1 MAMQSRGSITQSVS
15 LNEKDTAISI
25 ASCSHPGEESL
36 THHLEKTSFAADGS
50 ISNDLQLET
59 IDGQLAAASISETLV
74 NGEPFSCV
82 AISAGKLLAGRDPLG
97 QKPLY
102 FGKERNGLL
111 AVASLRRA
119 LEAIGIANPEAVH
132 PGLAVSFS
140 KTRESVVADRA
151 LSRPRIV
158 KATEPE
164 ASRKLSELL
173 LRSVDEVPSGSALA
187 FSGGL
192 DSTLVAEA
200 AKRNDLRP
208 ELITVAMKGQSELDH
223 ARRVA
228 DELGLSLATRELSAH
243 EIFEAVPEVIE
254 TIESS
259 DPVLIGI
266 SLPIYFVC
274 ETAQEMGINLLLAGQ
289 LSDELFA
296 GYGRFDQFAIEK
308 KPREA
313 AAEIWRSVV
322 AASTNDFETGDKLA
336 VSHRMELRCPF
347 AFYPLVKFA
356 LQLPV
361 SLKLR
366 VEGSLVIRKYILRR
380 LASDWKL
387 PSSVVNRP
395 KKAVQY
401 STGVQRTL
409 LKEARKRK
417 LSLASFLES
426 LR

>member
-1 MAMQSRGSITQSVS
+1 MQSRGSITQSIS
-15 LNEKDTAISI
+15 LNEKDTTIAIGC
-25 ASCSHPGEESL
+25 CSHPGQESL
-36 THHLEKTSFAADGS
+36 TNRLEKTSFAADGS

-59 IDGQLAAASISETLV
+59 IDGQLEAASLSEVLV
-74 NGEPFSCV
+74 QGEPFSCV

-102 FGKERNGLL
+102 FGREKNGLL
-111 AVASLRRA
+111 AVASLKRA
-119 LEAIGIANPEAVH
+119 LEGIGIADPKAIR

-140 KTRESVVADRA
+140 KTRESIVVDQT
-151 LSRPRIV
+151 LTRPRSIKV
-158 KATEPE
+158 VETE

-173 LRSVDEVPSGSALA
+173 LRSVEDGVPSGSALA

-208 ELITVAMKGQSELDH
+208 ELITVAMKGQPELDH

-243 EIFEAVPEVIE
+243 EIFDAVPEVIE

-266 SLPIYFVC
+266 SLPIYFVF
-274 ETAQEMGINLLLAGQ
+274 ETAQEMGMDLLLAGQ

-296 GYGRFDQFAIEK
+296 GYGRFDEFAIEK
-308 KPREA
+308 KPRAA

-336 VSHRMELRCPF
+336 VSHKMELRCPF
-347 AFYPLVKFA
+347 AFYPLVRFA

-366 VEGSLVIRKYILRR
+366 TEGNVVIRKYILRR
-380 LASDWKL
+380 LASDWGL
-387 PSSVVNRP
+387 PSFVVNRP

-401 STGVQRTL
+401 STGVQKTL
-409 LKEARKRK
+409 LKEARKK
-417 LSLASFLES
+417 NLSLAGFLES